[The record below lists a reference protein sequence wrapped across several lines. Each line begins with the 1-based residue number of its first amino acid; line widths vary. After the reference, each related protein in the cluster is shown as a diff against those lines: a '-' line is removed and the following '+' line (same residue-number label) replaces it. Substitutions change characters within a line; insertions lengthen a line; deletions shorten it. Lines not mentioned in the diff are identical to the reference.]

1 MTAARQI
8 CLAALNQKPNQ
19 KPNQK
24 KYQSNIKSTQKSP
37 NQIFSFYI

>member
-1 MTAARQI
+1 MELSEFADNINEVDRE
-8 CLAALNQKPNQ
+8 

-24 KYQSNIKSTQKSP
+24 KYQSNIKSTEKSP